1 MEKIFKDI
9 ISIDH
14 VNGVLLVSR
23 AGKFVFKEFASSF
36 SLQEQ
41 PEKRDWVPLVEVL
54 SGLNEADLVFERGNV
69 YIRRFTSGYIII
81 LMDILAPVAMV
92 RLSCNLLLPA
102 LEKSGV
108 QKGGFRRFLKI

>member
-9 ISIDH
+9 INIDH
-14 VNGVLLVSR
+14 VNGVLLVSL
-23 AGKFVFKEFASSF
+23 AGKFVFKDFAASF

-41 PEKRDWVPLVEVL
+41 PEKRDWVSMVEVL
-54 SGLNEADLVFERGNV
+54 SGLNEADLVFEGGNI

-92 RLSCNLLLPA
+92 RLSCNLLLPS
-102 LEKSGV
+102 LEKSIA
-108 QKGGFRRFLKI
+108 QKGGFRRFLKL